1 MRAGLVASLNA
12 TMFGAVRLSSLLLSP
27 LHVLALMT
35 AVAMFTVLP
44 NARVSEGVHVL
55 TMRINSYTQ

>member
-1 MRAGLVASLNA
+1 
-12 TMFGAVRLSSLLLSP
+12 MFGAVRLSSLLLSP